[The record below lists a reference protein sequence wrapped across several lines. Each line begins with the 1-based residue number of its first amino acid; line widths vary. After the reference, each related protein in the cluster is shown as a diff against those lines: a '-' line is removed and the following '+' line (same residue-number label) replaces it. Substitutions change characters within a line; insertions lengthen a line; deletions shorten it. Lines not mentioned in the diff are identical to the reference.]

1 MKRILLTALLIVTAS
16 VANAKEPPTAYE
28 LITKGEILDKQYD
41 AKRGTLRY
49 YIAWDKTE
57 DIYTCVINRFYA
69 ESGKNISSTRC
80 ANTSQTT
87 DLR

>member
-57 DIYTCVINRFYA
+57 DIYSCSIRRVFDN
-69 ESGKNISSTRC
+69 GKNISYASCSIHEQDTG
-80 ANTSQTT
+80 T
-87 DLR
+87 